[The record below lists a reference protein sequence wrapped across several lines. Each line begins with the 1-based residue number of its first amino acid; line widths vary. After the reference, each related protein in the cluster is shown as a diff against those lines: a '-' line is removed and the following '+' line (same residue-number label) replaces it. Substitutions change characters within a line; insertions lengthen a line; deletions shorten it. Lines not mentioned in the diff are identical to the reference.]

1 MERTEIFEKVKEI
14 LVDKMYCES
23 NEVTE
28 NAELAMDLQLDS
40 LDKLDTVIECEHEF
54 GIYFDDN
61 EVESISS
68 VGDLC
73 RIIESKTNK

>member
-1 MERTEIFEKVKEI
+1 MEIFEKVKEI

-23 NEVTE
+23 DEVTE
-28 NAELAMDLQLDS
+28 NAELARDLQLDS

-54 GIYFDDN
+54 SIYFDDN